1 MLHDDVAEAAVI
13 GRPSKEYG
21 EEIAAFIVSA
31 TTAGAPDTNTL
42 RSHCT
47 QNLAPYKVPRE
58 FYIVDELPK
67 SGVGKVLKTELRA
80 RLGAD

>member
-1 MLHDDVAEAAVI
+1 MI
-13 GRPSKEYG
+13 GRRSKEYG
-21 EEIAAFIVSA
+21 EEIAAFVVSA
-31 TTAGAPDTNTL
+31 ITAGAPDADTL
-42 RSHCT
+42 RSYCAT
-47 QNLAPYKVPRE
+47 NLAPYKVPRE